1 MVKLCTDS
9 HGPQRMA
16 CLDFG
21 DPLAFHLKVK
31 FEWNVS
37 INIRWIAMKTGTET
51 RVLFRRKDNVDY
63 TTLIPLENDR
73 AMKDAPS
80 V

>member
-1 MVKLCTDS
+1 M
-9 HGPQRMA
+9 
-16 CLDFG
+16 
-21 DPLAFHLKVK
+21 
-31 FEWNVS
+31 S

>member
-1 MVKLCTDS
+1 
-9 HGPQRMA
+9 
-16 CLDFG
+16 
-21 DPLAFHLKVK
+21 
-31 FEWNVS
+31 
-37 INIRWIAMKTGTET
+37 MKTGTET